1 MRKLLYI
8 IPFLFLSVGAF
19 AHLPSV
25 AVEEV
30 YAPTFLKEFSVYPN
44 PTSGALTL
52 TMETFGETQTL
63 QLKVYSLIGQEMY
76 SEAISP
82 FSGYKQISLD
92 LSKFP
97 KGIYMVE
104 VSNGEKIRLKRVSV
118 I

>member
-1 MRKLLYI
+1 MRKLLFI
-8 IPFLFLSVGAF
+8 LPFMFLTASAF
-19 AHLPSV
+19 AHLPKSV
-25 AVEEV
+25 TEEV
-30 YAPTFLKEFSVYPN
+30 YAGTLLKDFSVYPN

-76 SEAISP
+76 SEAVSP
-82 FSGYKQISLD
+82 FSGYKQITLD

-104 VSNGEKIRLKRVSV
+104 VSNGEKSRSKRVCL

>member
-1 MRKLLYI
+1 MRRLLAI
-8 IPFLFLSVGAF
+8 FSFVLLSAGAY
-19 AHLPSV
+19 AHLP
-25 AVEEV
+25 AVTSEEAA
-30 YAPTFLKEFSVYPN
+30 APTFLKEFSVFPN

-52 TMETFGETQTL
+52 TIETFGETQAL

-82 FSGYKQISLD
+82 FSGYKQVSLD
-92 LSKFP
+92 LTKFP

-104 VSNGEKIRLKRVSV
+104 VSNGDKSKMKRVSV